1 MRYLVTV
8 GNETLQLDVER
19 DADGNYRVSG
29 AGGPELGARVHANS
43 AGSVDLQ
50 IDGRN
55 LTVQAEGEVR
65 LGLVRYAARAE
76 SALEHAA
83 ARAGASKGSES
94 NQLVASMPGR
104 IVRVL
109 CEAGATVSSGTPLI
123 VIEAMKM
130 QNELCAKRDA
140 VVRAVRV
147 AVDQTVERGAVLVEL
162 E

>member
-8 GNETLQLDVER
+8 GSETLELEVER
-19 DADGNYRVSG
+19 GADGNYRVSG
-29 AGGPELGARVHANS
+29 AGGPDLSVALEAYTSGSLDLRV
-43 AGSVDLQ
+43 
-50 IDGRN
+50 DGRN
-55 LTVQAEGEVR
+55 LTVQPEGEVR
-65 LGLVRYAARAE
+65 LGLTRYSARAE
-76 SALEHAA
+76 SVLERAA
-83 ARAGASKGSES
+83 ARAGASDGGES
-94 NQLVASMPGR
+94 NRLVASMPGR

-109 CEAGATVSSGTPLI
+109 CEPGSVVVSGTPLI

-147 AVDQTVERGAVLVEL
+147 SVDQTVERGALLIEL